1 LEPLPVPERLKIY
14 MLLQQNGM
22 NFATTGSTVSGSNYI
37 GYGFYL
43 TRQEAEHSRT
53 LEHLKATP
61 TDSFNKLHIFELDIP
76 NPAYKKE

>member
-1 LEPLPVPERLKIY
+1 
-14 MLLQQNGM
+14 M
-22 NFATTGSTVSGSNYI
+22 NFAPTGSTVSGSNYI

-61 TDSFNKLHIFELDIP
+61 TESFNKLHIFELDIP
-76 NPAYKKE
+76 NPAYKKEN

>member
-1 LEPLPVPERLKIY
+1 
-14 MLLQQNGM
+14 MLLCQNGM
-22 NFATTGSTVSGSNYI
+22 NFAPTGSTVSGSNYI

-53 LEHLKATP
+53 LEYLKATP

>member
-1 LEPLPVPERLKIY
+1 

-22 NFATTGSTVSGSNYI
+22 NFAPTGSTVSGSNYM

-53 LEHLKATP
+53 LEYLKAT
-61 TDSFNKLHIFELDIP
+61 TTESFNKLHIFELDIP

>member
-1 LEPLPVPERLKIY
+1 

-22 NFATTGSTVSGSNYI
+22 NFAPTGSTVSGSNYM

-53 LEHLKATP
+53 LEYLKATT

>member
-1 LEPLPVPERLKIY
+1 
-14 MLLQQNGM
+14 M
-22 NFATTGSTVSGSNYI
+22 NFAPTGSTVSGSNYI

>member
-1 LEPLPVPERLKIY
+1 LEPLPVPDRLKIY
-14 MLLQQNGM
+14 MLLCQNGM
-22 NFATTGSTVSGSNYI
+22 NFAPTGSTVSGSNYI

-53 LEHLKATP
+53 LEHLKAT
-61 TDSFNKLHIFELDIP
+61 TTESFNKLHIFELDIP

>member
-1 LEPLPVPERLKIY
+1 
-14 MLLQQNGM
+14 M
-22 NFATTGSTVSGSNYI
+22 NFAPTGSTVSGSNYI

-76 NPAYKKE
+76 NPAYKKEN